1 MEDIKKI
8 FIVDEKEFDNKNIE
22 KFIRKIVD
30 FIKVGKDGKSFIELD
45 SLTNGDKI
53 ALIIVARF
61 LANKLDKSI
70 PQEVSLAEI
79 SDSLPLPK
87 NTITARLSELTN
99 KRIVKRIGAGKYI
112 AVSYKI
118 EEFVEKIDKK
128 HNKK

>member
-30 FIKVGKDGKSFIELD
+30 FIKVGKDGKTFIELD